1 MTIFVA
7 GSRQL
12 SRLPAEVKVRL
23 DMMVEKGFQILVG
36 DANGA
41 DKAVQTYLALHGAA
55 LPEQRRPL
63 AYARGGCSQGRPRPR
78 LLLPQGPRDG
88 RPRRVRP
95 DAVGRQEQGTINNV
109 VNLSRRGKLVVV
121 YVAPTRQFRTMKTFG
136 DLKRLLADGDSE
148 SVERIVSD
156 LDLGDSLQRVAG

>member
-1 MTIFVA
+1 MA
-7 GSRQL
+7 DA
-12 SRLPAEVKVRL
+12 AEYGL
-23 DMMVEKGFQILVG
+23 MLW
-36 DANGA
+36 
-41 DKAVQTYLALHGAA
+41 
-55 LPEQRRPL
+55 
-63 AYARGGCSQGRPRPR
+63 
-78 LLLPQGPRDG
+78 DG
-88 RPRRVRP
+88 KSK
-95 DAVGRQEQGTINNV
+95 GTINNV